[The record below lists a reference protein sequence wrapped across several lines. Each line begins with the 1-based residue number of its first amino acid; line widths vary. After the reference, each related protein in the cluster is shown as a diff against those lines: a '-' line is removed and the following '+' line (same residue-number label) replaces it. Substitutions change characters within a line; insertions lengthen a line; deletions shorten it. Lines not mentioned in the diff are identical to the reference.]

1 MNQLSCSF
9 PDRETGLQGEEG
21 LGWELG
27 LGVDKLIGR
36 GGSGRVELGSHPQL
50 PPSPGIA
57 PTFPFSSLFL

>member
-1 MNQLSCSF
+1 MSQLSCSF

-36 GGSGRVELGSHPQL
+36 GGSGRVELGSHPSYPLAQ
-50 PPSPGIA
+50 G
-57 PTFPFSSLFL
+57 